1 MKTIDVQGLPEPVVR
16 ALQMAVDGLRK
27 EFGPCEAEP
36 KRKKQGSKELPMW
49 KGSAPPLEM
58 MRREEIYRNAS

>member
-1 MKTIDVQGLPEPVVR
+1 MKWIDVQGLPEPVVR

-27 EFGPCEAEP
+27 EFGQCEAKS
-36 KRKKQGSKELPMW
+36 KREKQASRELPMW

-58 MRREEIYRNAS
+58 MRREEIYRNAF